1 MAQRGSSPDVEGVVV
16 REAVRVPLPRAE
28 AFGLFTDGIEQ
39 WWPLDEG
46 YSYGG
51 DRAREIHLE
60 PRVGGRFFE
69 RFVDGDELE
78 VGRVTLCDPPHRIVF
93 TWRDPDWA
101 GETEVD
107 VTFAEGPDGTVVSL
121 THRGFER
128 LGPEGKA
135 IAARWAEGWPRVM
148 QAFERRAGD
157 RLMDKRMHRPRAI

>member
-1 MAQRGSSPDVEGVVV
+1 MAERGSGPDVEEAVV
-16 REAVRVPLPRAE
+16 REAVRIPLPPSD
-28 AFGLFTDGIEQ
+28 AFTLFTDGIGG

-51 DRAREIHLE
+51 DRAREIHLD

-107 VTFAEGPDGTVVSL
+107 VTFAAEFDGTSVSL
-121 THRGFER
+121 THRGFDR
-128 LGPEGKA
+128 LGPDGKT
-135 IAARWAEGWPRVM
+135 IATRWAGGWPRVM
-148 QAFERRAGD
+148 EAFAQKGGD
-157 RLMDKRMHRPRAI
+157 